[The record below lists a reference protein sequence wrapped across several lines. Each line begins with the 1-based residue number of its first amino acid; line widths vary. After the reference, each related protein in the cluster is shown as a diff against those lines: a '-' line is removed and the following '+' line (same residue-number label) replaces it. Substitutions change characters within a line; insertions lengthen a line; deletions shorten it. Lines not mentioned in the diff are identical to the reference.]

1 MKKVLCFRWELVI
14 GLISTFLF
22 LIILSLLNEEV
33 IKLDSKNC
41 DLKTELTETKK
52 RLFNALV
59 KLDRIKLITKDEK
72 ILKILEEL

>member
-1 MKKVLCFRWELVI
+1 MQIENLTNLLNNEINKVLI
-14 GLISTFLF
+14 
-22 LIILSLLNEEV
+22 N
-33 IKLDSKNC
+33 NQ

-59 KLDRIKLITKDEK
+59 KLDRIQLITKDEK

>member
-1 MKKVLCFRWELVI
+1 MKIENL
-14 GLISTFLF
+14 TN
-22 LIILSLLNEEV
+22 LLNEEINKV
-33 IKLDSKNC
+33 LINNQ

-59 KLDRIKLITKDEK
+59 KLDRIKLITKDKE

>member
-1 MKKVLCFRWELVI
+1 MKIENLTDLLNNEINKVLI
-14 GLISTFLF
+14 
-22 LIILSLLNEEV
+22 N
-33 IKLDSKNC
+33 NQ

-59 KLDRIKLITKDEK
+59 TLDRIKLITKDKE

>member
-1 MKKVLCFRWELVI
+1 MKIEDL
-14 GLISTFLF
+14 TN
-22 LIILSLLNEEV
+22 LLNNEINKV
-33 IKLDSKNC
+33 IINNQ

>member
-1 MKKVLCFRWELVI
+1 MKIEDLTNLLNNEINKVLI
-14 GLISTFLF
+14 
-22 LIILSLLNEEV
+22 N
-33 IKLDSKNC
+33 NQ

>member
-1 MKKVLCFRWELVI
+1 MKIENL
-14 GLISTFLF
+14 TN
-22 LIILSLLNEEV
+22 LLNEEINKV
-33 IKLDSKNC
+33 IINNQ

-59 KLDRIKLITKDEK
+59 KLDRIKLITKDKE

>member
-1 MKKVLCFRWELVI
+1 MQIENLTNLLNDEINKVLI
-14 GLISTFLF
+14 
-22 LIILSLLNEEV
+22 N
-33 IKLDSKNC
+33 NQ

-59 KLDRIKLITKDEK
+59 KLDRIKLITKDKE

>member
-1 MKKVLCFRWELVI
+1 MKIEDL
-14 GLISTFLF
+14 TN
-22 LIILSLLNEEV
+22 LLNNEINKV
-33 IKLDSKNC
+33 IINNQ

-59 KLDRIKLITKDEK
+59 KLDRIKLITKDKE

>member
-1 MKKVLCFRWELVI
+1 MKIESL
-14 GLISTFLF
+14 TN
-22 LIILSLLNEEV
+22 LLNEEV
-33 IKLDSKNC
+33 NKMIINNQ

>member
-1 MKKVLCFRWELVI
+1 MKIEDLTNLLNNEVNKVLI
-14 GLISTFLF
+14 
-22 LIILSLLNEEV
+22 N
-33 IKLDSKNC
+33 NQ

>member
-1 MKKVLCFRWELVI
+1 MQI
-14 GLISTFLF
+14 NS
-22 LIILSLLNEEV
+22 ILSLLNEEV
-33 IKLDSKNC
+33 IKLDSKNGV
-41 DLKTELTETKK
+41 LKSELTETKK

>member
-1 MKKVLCFRWELVI
+1 MQI
-14 GLISTFLF
+14 NS
-22 LIILSLLNEEV
+22 ILSLLNEEV
-33 IKLDSKNC
+33 IKLDSKND

-59 KLDRIKLITKDEK
+59 KLDRIKLITKDEN

>member
-1 MKKVLCFRWELVI
+1 MKIENLTDLLNNEINKVLI
-14 GLISTFLF
+14 
-22 LIILSLLNEEV
+22 N
-33 IKLDSKNC
+33 NQ

-59 KLDRIKLITKDEK
+59 KLDRIKLITKDEN

>member
-1 MKKVLCFRWELVI
+1 MKIESL
-14 GLISTFLF
+14 TN
-22 LIILSLLNEEV
+22 LLNEEV
-33 IKLDSKNC
+33 NKVLINNQ

-59 KLDRIKLITKDEK
+59 KLDRIKLITKDKE

>member
-1 MKKVLCFRWELVI
+1 MKIESL
-14 GLISTFLF
+14 TN
-22 LIILSLLNEEV
+22 LLNEEV
-33 IKLDSKNC
+33 NKVIINNQ

-59 KLDRIKLITKDEK
+59 KLDRIKLITKDKE

>member
-1 MKKVLCFRWELVI
+1 MQIENL
-14 GLISTFLF
+14 TN
-22 LIILSLLNEEV
+22 LLNNEINKV
-33 IKLDSKNC
+33 IINNQ

-59 KLDRIKLITKDEK
+59 KLDRIKLITKDKE

>member
-1 MKKVLCFRWELVI
+1 MKIEDLTNLLNNEINKVLI
-14 GLISTFLF
+14 
-22 LIILSLLNEEV
+22 N
-33 IKLDSKNC
+33 NQ

-59 KLDRIKLITKDEK
+59 KLDRIKLITKDKE

>member
-1 MKKVLCFRWELVI
+1 MQIENL
-14 GLISTFLF
+14 TN
-22 LIILSLLNEEV
+22 LLNEEV
-33 IKLDSKNC
+33 NKVIINNQ

-59 KLDRIKLITKDEK
+59 KLDRIKLITKDKE

>member
-1 MKKVLCFRWELVI
+1 MKIEDLTNLLNNEVNKVLI
-14 GLISTFLF
+14 
-22 LIILSLLNEEV
+22 N
-33 IKLDSKNC
+33 NQ

-59 KLDRIKLITKDEK
+59 KLDRIKLITKDKE

>member
-1 MKKVLCFRWELVI
+1 MKIESL
-14 GLISTFLF
+14 TN
-22 LIILSLLNEEV
+22 LLNEEV
-33 IKLDSKNC
+33 NKVIINNQ

-72 ILKILEEL
+72 ILKILEELWNTI

>member
-1 MKKVLCFRWELVI
+1 MQIENLTNLLNNEINKVLI
-14 GLISTFLF
+14 
-22 LIILSLLNEEV
+22 N
-33 IKLDSKNC
+33 NQ

>member
-1 MKKVLCFRWELVI
+1 MQIENLTNLLNNEINKVLI
-14 GLISTFLF
+14 
-22 LIILSLLNEEV
+22 N
-33 IKLDSKNC
+33 NQ

-59 KLDRIKLITKDEK
+59 KLDKIKLITKDKE

>member
-1 MKKVLCFRWELVI
+1 MKIENL
-14 GLISTFLF
+14 TD
-22 LIILSLLNEEV
+22 LLNNEV
-33 IKLDSKNC
+33 NKVIINNQ